1 MLRTLPAAWLLFY
14 AALSFA
20 QGYPSKPL
28 RLITPVSAGS
38 AVDTVARVVGQ
49 KLSDAW
55 GQQVVVDNRIGAN
68 GIIGTEAA
76 AKSPADGYTL
86 YLGNDA
92 MLATNPNLYTKL
104 PYDPI
109 RDFAPVTLAAS
120 IPLVLVVHSSLPVKS
135 VQELIAFAKAHPGEL
150 NYASSGNG
158 SPQHLP
164 MEMLKAATGIRV
176 VHVPYKGLI
185 PALNDVVG
193 GQVPMMFA
201 GMSGALPH
209 IQSGRLRALAVGGAK
224 RSPALPAVP
233 TVAQAGV
240 AGFSYAAW
248 TGFLVPAGT
257 PKEII
262 VRLHA
267 EITRILALPD
277 VRDKLTGLGFEL
289 VGGTPDEFG
298 ALIRSDIARVGKVLK
313 QAGIRAE

>member
-1 MLRTLPAAWLLFY
+1 MSRTLIAVLSLFC
-14 AALSFA
+14 ASSPFA
-20 QGYPSKPL
+20 QNYPAKPL
-28 RLITPVSAGS
+28 RMITPVSAGS

-49 KLSDAW
+49 KMSDSW

-86 YLGNDA
+86 FLGNDA
-92 MLATNPNLYTKL
+92 MLATNPNLYSKL
-104 PYDPI
+104 PYDPV
-109 RDFAPVTLAAS
+109 RDFAPVTLAAW

-135 VQELIAFAKAHPGEL
+135 VKELIALAKARPGEV
-150 NYASSGNG
+150 NYASGGNG

-164 MEMLKAATGIRV
+164 MEMLKAATGIKL

-193 GQVPMMFA
+193 GQVPVMFA

-209 IQSGRLRALAVGGAK
+209 IQSGRLRALAVGGLK

-233 TVAQAGV
+233 TVAEAGV
-240 AGFSYAAW
+240 PGFNYAAW

-257 PKEII
+257 SKDIV

-277 VRDKLTGLGFEL
+277 VRDKLVSLGFEL
-289 VGGTPDEFG
+289 AGSTPEEFG
-298 ALIRSDIARVGKVLK
+298 ALIRNDIARVAKVVK
-313 QAGIRAE
+313 DAGIRVE

>member
-1 MLRTLPAAWLLFY
+1 MSRALIALLSLF
-14 AALSFA
+14 FA
-20 QGYPSKPL
+20 NSLLAQNYPSKSL

-55 GQQVVVDNRIGAN
+55 SQQVVVDNRIGAN

-92 MLATNPNLYTKL
+92 MLATNPNLYGKL
-104 PYDPI
+104 PYDPV

-120 IPLVLVVHSSLPVKS
+120 IPLVLVVHSSMPVKS
-135 VQELIAFAKAHPGEL
+135 VKELVALAKAHPGEI

-164 MEMLKAATGIRV
+164 MEMLKAATGIKL

-193 GQVPMMFA
+193 GQVPLMFA

-209 IQSGRLRALAVGGAK
+209 IQSGRLRALAVGGTK

-233 TVAQAGV
+233 TVAEAGV
-240 AGFSYAAW
+240 AGFNYAAW

-257 PKEII
+257 PKDI
-262 VRLHA
+262 VTKLHA

-277 VRDKLTGLGFEL
+277 VRDKLVNLGFEL
-289 VGGTPDEFG
+289 AGSTPDEFG
-298 ALIRSDIARVGKVLK
+298 ALIRNDIARVAKVVK
-313 QAGIRAE
+313 DAGIRVE

>member
-1 MLRTLPAAWLLFY
+1 MLRTLPAAWLLFF
-14 AALSFA
+14 ATLSFA

-49 KLSDAW
+49 KLSDSW
-55 GQQVVVDNRIGAN
+55 GQQVVIDNRIGAN

-109 RDFAPVTLAAS
+109 RDFAPITLAAW

-209 IQSGRLRALAVGGAK
+209 IQSGRLRALAVGGVK

-240 AGFSYAAW
+240 AGLSYAAW

-313 QAGIRAE
+313 QAEIRAE

>member
-1 MLRTLPAAWLLFY
+1 MLRTLPAAWLLFF
-14 AALSFA
+14 ATLSFA

-49 KLSDAW
+49 KLSDSW
-55 GQQVVVDNRIGAN
+55 GQQVVIDNRIGAN

-209 IQSGRLRALAVGGAK
+209 IQSGRLRAIAVGGAK

-262 VRLHA
+262 ARLHA

-277 VRDKLTGLGFEL
+277 VHDKLTGLGFEL

-313 QAGIRAE
+313 QAGIRVE

>member
-1 MLRTLPAAWLLFY
+1 MLRTLCAVCLLLLASAVLAQNYPA
-14 AALSFA
+14 
-20 QGYPSKPL
+20 KPL
-28 RLITPVSAGS
+28 RVITPVSAGS

-55 GQQVVVDNRIGAN
+55 GQQVVIDNRIGAN

-92 MLATNPNLYTKL
+92 MLATNPNLYSKL
-104 PYDPI
+104 PYDSV
-109 RDFAPVTLAAS
+109 RDFAPITLAAS
-120 IPLVLVVHSSLPVKS
+120 IPLVLVVHASLPVRS
-135 VQELIAFAKAHPGEL
+135 VRELIAFAKSHPGEI
-150 NYASSGNG
+150 NYASGGNG

-164 MEMLKAATGIRV
+164 MEMLKSATGIQL

-193 GQVPMMFA
+193 GQVPVMFA

-209 IQSGRLRALAVGGAK
+209 IQSGRLRALAVGGTK

-233 TVAQAGV
+233 TVAEAGV
-240 AGFSYAAW
+240 AGFNYAAW
-248 TGFLVPAGT
+248 TGFLAPAGT
-257 PKEII
+257 PKDII
-262 VRLHA
+262 ARLHA

-277 VRDKLTGLGFEL
+277 VREKLTSLGFEL
-289 VGGTPDEFG
+289 AGSTPDEFG
-298 ALIRSDIARVGKVLK
+298 ALIKNDIARVAKVVRE
-313 QAGIRAE
+313 AGIRAE

>member
-1 MLRTLPAAWLLFY
+1 MLRTLPAAWLLLF
-14 AALSFA
+14 ATLSFG

-28 RLITPVSAGS
+28 RLIAPVSAGS

-49 KLSDAW
+49 KLSDSW

-92 MLATNPNLYTKL
+92 MLATNPNLYSKL

-164 MEMLKAATGIRV
+164 MEMLKAATGIKV

-277 VRDKLTGLGFEL
+277 VRDKLTNLGFEL

-298 ALIRSDIARVGKVLK
+298 ALIRSDIARVGKVLE
-313 QAGIRAE
+313 QAGIRVE

>member
-1 MLRTLPAAWLLFY
+1 
-14 AALSFA
+14 
-20 QGYPSKPL
+20 
-28 RLITPVSAGS
+28 
-38 AVDTVARVVGQ
+38 
-49 KLSDAW
+49 
-55 GQQVVVDNRIGAN
+55 
-68 GIIGTEAA
+68 
-76 AKSPADGYTL
+76 
-86 YLGNDA
+86 
-92 MLATNPNLYTKL
+92 
-104 PYDPI
+104 
-109 RDFAPVTLAAS
+109 
-120 IPLVLVVHSSLPVKS
+120 
-135 VQELIAFAKAHPGEL
+135 
-150 NYASSGNG
+150 
-158 SPQHLP
+158 QHLP
-164 MEMLKAATGIRV
+164 MEMLKAATGIKI

-224 RSPALPAVP
+224 RSPALPALP
-233 TVAQAGV
+233 TIAQAGV

-257 PKEII
+257 AQEII

-289 VGGTPDEFG
+289 VGGTPDAFG

-313 QAGIRAE
+313 QAEIRPE

>member
-1 MLRTLPAAWLLFY
+1 MSRTLIAVLSLFY
-14 AALSFA
+14 ASFPLA
-20 QGYPSKPL
+20 QSYPVKPL

-49 KLSDAW
+49 KMSDAW
-55 GQQVVVDNRIGAN
+55 GQQVLIDNRIGAN

-92 MLATNPNLYTKL
+92 MLATNPNLYRKL
-104 PYDPI
+104 PYDPV

-135 VQELIAFAKAHPGEL
+135 VKELVMLAKAHPGEI

-164 MEMLKAATGIRV
+164 MEMLKAATGINL

-233 TVAQAGV
+233 TVAEAGV
-240 AGFSYAAW
+240 AGFNYAAW

-257 PKEII
+257 AKDI
-262 VRLHA
+262 VARLHG

-277 VRDKLTGLGFEL
+277 VRDKLTSLGFEL
-289 VGGTPDEFG
+289 VGSTPEEFG
-298 ALIRSDIARVGKVLK
+298 ALIRNDIARVAKVVK
-313 QAGIRAE
+313 DAGIRVE

>member
-1 MLRTLPAAWLLFY
+1 MLRALTAAGLLFL
-14 AALSFA
+14 ATLSFA

-49 KLSDAW
+49 KLSDSW
-55 GQQVVVDNRIGAN
+55 GQQVVIDNRIGAN

-92 MLATNPNLYTKL
+92 MLATNPNLYAKL

-109 RDFAPVTLAAS
+109 RDFAPVTLAAW

-135 VQELIAFAKAHPGEL
+135 VQELIAFAKARPGEL
-150 NYASSGNG
+150 NYASGGNG

-201 GMSGALPH
+201 
-209 IQSGRLRALAVGGAK
+209 
-224 RSPALPAVP
+224 
-233 TVAQAGV
+233 
-240 AGFSYAAW
+240 
-248 TGFLVPAGT
+248 
-257 PKEII
+257 
-262 VRLHA
+262 
-267 EITRILALPD
+267 
-277 VRDKLTGLGFEL
+277 
-289 VGGTPDEFG
+289 
-298 ALIRSDIARVGKVLK
+298 
-313 QAGIRAE
+313 